1 MDETDALPKLDFTIM
16 QPKIHHQYGIAAQE
30 KQGQKRIGSIQ
41 WTKVVQENKGG
52 EYAE

>member
-1 MDETDALPKLDFTIM
+1 MYETDALPKLDFAIM
-16 QPKIHHQYGIAAQE
+16 QAKIHHQYRITAQE
-30 KQGQKRIGSIQ
+30 KQGQKRIRSIQ